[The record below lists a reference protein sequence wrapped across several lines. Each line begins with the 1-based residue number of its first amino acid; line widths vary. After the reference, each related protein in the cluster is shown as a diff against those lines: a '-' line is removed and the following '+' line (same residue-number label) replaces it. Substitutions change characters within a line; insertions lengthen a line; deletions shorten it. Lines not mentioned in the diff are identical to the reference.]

1 MTSPIKVL
9 FVCLGNICRSPTAE
23 AVFTQKVIAAG
34 AQDKILIDSA
44 GTAGYHIGE
53 APDDRACEFAARRGY
68 SMDAL
73 RARQVCTEDFDRFD
87 YIIVMD
93 QANLSN
99 LQALKPKYAKAQ
111 LTLMLSYCESAAQE
125 VPDPYYGGD
134 QGFETVLD
142 LLEDASDGLLNS
154 LQKLLK

>member
-34 AQDKILIDSA
+34 AQDMIIVDSA

-53 APDDRACEFAARRGY
+53 VPDERACEFAARRGY
-68 SMDAL
+68 LMDRL
-73 RARQVCTEDFDRFD
+73 RARQVCTEDFDYFD
-87 YIIVMD
+87 HIIAMD

-99 LQALKPKYAKAQ
+99 LQALKPQHAKAQ
-111 LTLMLSYCESAAQE
+111 LSLMLSHSDSSKQE
-125 VPDPYYGGD
+125 VPDPYYGGN

-142 LLEDASDGLLNS
+142 LLEDASEMLLSS
-154 LQKLLK
+154 LQKTFK